1 MLDTLVYSKFIDL
14 SKSFKG
20 FYIIGLG
27 TFLSILAFLVYT
39 NIIVTITLIS
49 CTLVSFIVL
58 TRPQRQIQLQINP
71 NNIILG
77 NDTIPLQ
84 SVISWAI
91 VDLGDTLEFVIQ
103 TTDLIQDFHYF
114 YIDENEPVVVKI
126 IEAFSNY
133 FPYQEEITKL
143 NKSHNFLR
151 NWGLK

>member
-1 MLDTLVYSKFIDL
+1 MFEAQVYSKFIDL

-27 TFLSILAFLVYT
+27 AFLSVLAFLVYT
-39 NIIVTITLIS
+39 NIIVTITLVA
-49 CTLVSFIVL
+49 CTIVSFVVL
-58 TRPQRQIQLQINP
+58 TRPQKQILLKVDNQ
-71 NNIILG
+71 NITLE
-77 NDTIPLQ
+77 NDIIPLQ

-103 TTDLIQDFHYF
+103 TTSLIQDFHYF
-114 YIDENEPVVVKI
+114 YINENEAVVANI
-126 IEAFSNY
+126 IEVFSNY
-133 FPYQEEITKL
+133 FPYDENITRL